1 MKANY
6 LELRPI
12 IYEFHEF
19 RRESQRLLLTN
30 IELWIWFNCVLKVIL
45 WNLLEPYFF
54 WQFVSNIMRV
64 VDNINCP
71 AGNKQT
77 WLLNAAKLAQ
87 CICNFICQSGKSKVF
102 NYNHTGD
109 ICFDQPPTHPARPV
123 IKSSSKLC
131 LTVCKDRSCLVR
143 PGLSWSETALS
154 VVWVHTIMTLFTFSV
169 WTQTQNQNVSVAAA
183 SRVERSRS
191 RL

>member
-1 MKANY
+1 MWNSWIIRYSCSHKCIWKGLGTTLILFIASWRVLFMKANY
-6 LELRPI
+6 LELGPI

-19 RRESQRLLLTN
+19 RRESHRLLLTN

-71 AGNKQT
+71 AGSKQT
-77 WLLNAAKLAQ
+77 GLLNATKLAQ

-102 NYNHTGD
+102 NYNHRRYLLW
-109 ICFDQPPTHPARPV
+109 PAP
-123 IKSSSKLC
+123 
-131 LTVCKDRSCLVR
+131 R
-143 PGLSWSETALS
+143 PG
-154 VVWVHTIMTLFTFSV
+154 H
-169 WTQTQNQNVSVAAA
+169 
-183 SRVERSRS
+183 
-191 RL
+191 